1 MIKIEFT
8 TDEIEKLNY
17 ERYNYPHPKV
27 QKKMEALFLKSQN
40 LQHKEICRLCHIT
53 ESTLTTYLW
62 QYIEGGIEALKKLG
76 YRGKTNELMKH
87 AESLEQYFKQNPPRS
102 INEAQDTIQKL
113 TGIKRSPTQI
123 RIFLKK
129 LGMRCLKVG
138 FVPGKATNPEKIDEQ
153 ERFKKDELEP
163 RLEEAKAGK
172 RSVFFC

>member
-1 MIKIEFT
+1 MIQIKFT

-17 ERYNYPHPKV
+17 ERYHYPHPKV
-27 QKKMEALFLKSQN
+27 QKKMEALYLKSQGLPHN
-40 LQHKEICRLCHIT
+40 EILRLCHIS
-53 ESTLTTYLW
+53 ESTFTNYLW
-62 QYIEGGIEALKKLG
+62 QYIQDGIEGLKKLG
-76 YRGKTNELMKH
+76 YKGKPNELMKH
-87 AESLEQYFKQNPPRS
+87 ADSLEQYFKQNPPRS
-102 INEAQDTIQKL
+102 ISEAQDSIQRL

-129 LGMRCLKVG
+129 IGMRRLKVG
-138 FVPGKATNPEKIDEQ
+138 FVPGKAIDPEKIDEQ